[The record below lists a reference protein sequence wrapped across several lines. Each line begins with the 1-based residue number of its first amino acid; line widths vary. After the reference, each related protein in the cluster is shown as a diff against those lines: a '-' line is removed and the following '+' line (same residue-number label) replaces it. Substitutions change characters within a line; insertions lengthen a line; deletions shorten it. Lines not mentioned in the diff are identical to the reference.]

1 MRCTFLMAWLALA
14 PATLL
19 GAPAALAQANA
30 ALAGGRVGIC
40 DDAAEWPPY
49 VYYRRVA
56 GKKTAEVR
64 GNSLNVVAAIF
75 ARHGIGYDIKLLPW
89 KRCLQE
95 VAGGAQYQMLL
106 SASSNP
112 ERRAAYHLSQPYYQ
126 THYHYFYS
134 RRAHPQG
141 LDVRRAADLN
151 RYALGGIYGYAYS
164 LLGTVDKTAMVRTGN
179 YVSLVKM
186 LHLGRFDVF
195 AEDIEV
201 IEGMSKLGV
210 YDFAGDAELAHAPL
224 PGVEPNAFHMMFTKA
239 SPAGA
244 ALKALIDRELVLM
257 EKSGELQKLLG
268 APMQ

>member
-1 MRCTFLMAWLALA
+1 MRSTLWAVWLVLLAAGAAAAPAPA
-14 PATLL
+14 PATLSGL
-19 GAPAALAQANA
+19 P
-30 ALAGGRVGIC
+30 GGKVGIC

-56 GKKTAEVR
+56 GRKTAEVR

-75 ARHGIGYDIKLLPW
+75 ARHGIRYDIQLLPW

-134 RRAHPQG
+134 RSAYPQG
-141 LDVRRAADLN
+141 MDVRQAADLN

-164 LLGTVDKTAMVRTGN
+164 LLGTVDKKAMVRTGN

-201 IEGMSKLGV
+201 IEGMSKLGE
-210 YDFAGDAELAHAPL
+210 YDFAGDAGLAHAPL
-224 PGVEPNAFHMMFTKA
+224 PGVEANVFHMMFTKA

-244 ALKALIDRELVLM
+244 ALKALIDRELGLM
-257 EKSGELQKLLG
+257 EKSGELQKLLDG
-268 APMQ
+268 PMQ